1 MRFTLEFAS
10 ESHEELGLV
19 WLKASFS
26 SVQAKDVVLVMVFL
40 VLDVVL
46 LFVLVHTFFSYA
58 PANPVLI
65 SNGRGWLLHK
75 KSSISLARHEGTFFV
90 YILKFCVLDIG
101 TIGLGDTL

>member
-26 SVQAKDVVLVMVFL
+26 SVQANDVMLVMVFL

-46 LFVLVHTFFSYA
+46 LLVLVHTFFRLVSFWIVWDVVVHFL
-58 PANPVLI
+58 NLFC
-65 SNGRGWLLHK
+65 LF
-75 KSSISLARHEGTFFV
+75 SLQLCTGQSRTD
-90 YILKFCVLDIG
+90 LKRQ
-101 TIGLGDTL
+101 GLAFAQEIINFLG